1 MNDIVEPK
9 TAELNRVFAAAISR
23 DDQWRQLNAYARAWA
38 DAKTGAG
45 GAEDLR
51 GQCRKLL
58 GMISRIEHCFAYPGT
73 RLLETLRGALEGD
86 DASGFARLVQK
97 VSGALQS
104 GDFQRDERA
113 WDTGGDGDGRV
124 LDRLPP
130 DLEAGAQGKP
140 YFEVLI
146 VTPTDPAGWNR
157 ADEEVRRMQRPEQLR
172 HLVHQARRAAD
183 EAERRGVVHERLQLR
198 AADPA
203 ARALP

>member
-86 DASGFARLVQK
+86 DASGFARGGLREPA
-97 VSGALQS
+97 G
-104 GDFQRDERA
+104 DEREC
-113 WDTGGDGDGRV
+113 GGNSAGQDADHDQLDDRAPAHGR
-124 LDRLPP
+124 R
-130 DLEAGAQGKP
+130 E
-140 YFEVLI
+140 
-146 VTPTDPAGWNR
+146 PTSK
-157 ADEEVRRMQRPEQLR
+157 V
-172 HLVHQARRAAD
+172 
-183 EAERRGVVHERLQLR
+183 
-198 AADPA
+198 
-203 ARALP
+203 